1 MPLTTNAVRK
11 NETKFTS
18 PFRMILS
25 GSSGAGK
32 THFAGELLQN
42 NLFDSD
48 FEYIYYFHPCYLEEA
63 PVNWHDTMM
72 IPVSYQTGLPSL
84 EQLMSMPTNSV
95 VVLDDLMNKCI
106 DDEVIDQLFRVI
118 SGKRKISVMIMTQN
132 YFAQG
137 KYGRNIRN
145 SCNYSVL
152 LSNCCDATINLR
164 AVRAMGLTKP
174 FALAETNNA
183 EMEYPYIFIDQ
194 SQKGKVSGYQIY
206 TNIFD
211 RYIKCYSN
219 AGMPSYIIPEKD
231 FLSVFKI
238 LQSKNRIVL
247 AQEKNA
253 DQIDE
258 RAGAS
263 ENQETT
269 GTSSSTTAT
278 TETTA
283 CSDFTRS
290 GSNTAGL
297 GAKPYSG
304 RERKRPRRYR

>member
-42 NLFDSD
+42 DIFDSN

-63 PVNWHDTMM
+63 PVNWHETMM

-84 EQLMSMPTNSV
+84 EQLMSMPPNSV
-95 VVLDDLMNKCI
+95 VVLDDLMDKCNESEI
-106 DDEVIDQLFRVI
+106 IDQLFRVV

-137 KYGRNIRN
+137 KFGRNIRN
-145 SCNYSVL
+145 SCNSSVL
-152 LSNCCDATINLR
+152 MRNCCDATINRR
-164 AVRAMGLTKP
+164 AARAMGLNKP
-174 FALAETNNA
+174 FALAEKNNE
-183 EMEYPYIFIDQ
+183 EMEYPYIYIDQ
-194 SQKGKVSGYQIY
+194 SQKGQVSGYQIY

-211 RYIKCYSN
+211 RYMKCYSN
-219 AGMPSYIIPEKD
+219 ARMPSYIIPEKD

-238 LQSKNRIVL
+238 LQAKNRIIL
-247 AQEKNA
+247 AQEKNENE
-253 DQIDE
+253 INE
-258 RAGAS
+258 RAGAT
-263 ENQETT
+263 ENTEEARP
-269 GTSSSTTAT
+269 SSSTETPTRREPGT
-278 TETTA
+278 TRD
-283 CSDFTRS
+283 STRP
-290 GSNTAGL
+290 
-297 GAKPYSG
+297 KPYSR
-304 RERKRPRRYR
+304 RERKRPKRYL